1 MSCSSAATAS
11 SSRSTQPTVRPIW
24 AAARWA
30 ARAWTRKRSGFNS
43 QPPLDSKKSKLGAV
57 PAIAS
62 TPEGFSTSTAS
73 GMLATPLEPPLR
85 LAKRSTE
92 IVSATSASTASTS
105 SPTRGVS
112 AVAAAI
118 TRSRDSIRT
127 GKRSTASNASASLL
141 PGAGAPREPLFWAV
155 SWAGTLPVPAT
166 GWAAVAS
173 ISPNTSASGDVWFSR
188 KFAPGGSGTR
198 LSVLACA

>member
-11 SSRSTQPTVRPIW
+11 SSRSTQPIARPMW
-24 AAARWA
+24 SAARWV
-30 ARAWTRKRSGFNS
+30 ARAWTRKRSGFSS

-62 TPEGFSTSTAS
+62 TPEGFSASTAS
-73 GMLATPLEPPLR
+73 GTPPTPPATTPLR

-92 IVSATSASTASTS
+92 IESATSDSTASTS
-105 SPTRGVS
+105 SPMRAVS

-127 GKRSTASNASASLL
+127 GKRSTASKASARRL
-141 PGAGAPREPLFWAV
+141 PGRVVLREPLEPSPFPLVRTSSA
-155 SWAGTLPVPAT
+155 ATLPLVCVVVTAI
-166 GWAAVAS
+166 GLH
-173 ISPNTSASGDVWFSR
+173 I
-188 KFAPGGSGTR
+188 GS
-198 LSVLACA
+198 